1 MSLFDLLSTTCVPF
15 ILYAETHYRIPGIYN
30 RLFRPEPEIVID
42 VPHRLQGNGALPIL
56 LIIKDSHRFPVTLAR
71 LRIFID
77 QQEYIFVENLTIQKP
92 FWHKIYTLQPEKS
105 FAQVITVHATV
116 ELLVNRRPLVVH
128 NDNFFSAGH
137 QPFRVERDPLPLP
150 GSEHCCWSD
159 LHCHSCYTND
169 QMEFGP
175 PLDAIKNMAE
185 AIGLQAVA
193 VTDHS
198 YDLDDLPNDYL
209 VNDPQLSKWQ
219 ALQDEVQSLNKESGP
234 VLIHGEEVSVG
245 NGRRQNVHMLILN
258 DPVFYPGMGDSG
270 EKWLQTEPHISIPR
284 LLSDLSPH
292 AVAFAAHPKARPPW
306 PQRLLLGRDQWYD
319 QDCEQKGLHGL
330 QIWNGEEAAG
340 FEEGLACWTRQLLNG
355 QRLTIIGGNDSHG
368 DFNRVRHI
376 KIPFWTILESYHH
389 LFGRVRTG
397 ILTPTSPSSHSEL
410 LQALSQGRCIISNGP
425 FAQMTL
431 AGKGIGET
439 VTEKCSTLFIQAI
452 STPAFGFLVRVD
464 VYVGDLKKKQE
475 DKRTFAAPPACLL
488 FQQNIYELSLPDQGY
503 IRLQAFSDKNGRRYQ
518 CLTNPV
524 YLSTRTV

>member
-1 MSLFDLLSTTCVPF
+1 
-15 ILYAETHYRIPGIYN
+15 
-30 RLFRPEPEIVID
+30 
-42 VPHRLQGNGALPIL
+42 
-56 LIIKDSHRFPVTLAR
+56 
-71 LRIFID
+71 
-77 QQEYIFVENLTIQKP
+77 
-92 FWHKIYTLQPEKS
+92 
-105 FAQVITVHATV
+105 
-116 ELLVNRRPLVVH
+116 
-128 NDNFFSAGH
+128 
-137 QPFRVERDPLPLP
+137 
-150 GSEHCCWSD
+150 
-159 LHCHSCYTND
+159 
-169 QMEFGP
+169 MEFGP

-270 EKWLQTEPHISIPR
+270 EKWLQTEPHMSIPR

-340 FEEGLACWTRQLLNG
+340 FEEGLAYWTRQLLNG

-431 AGKGIGET
+431 ARQRDWRNGDGKMFNSFHPGHLHSGFRIFSTRGCLCRRP
-439 VTEKCSTLFIQAI
+439 EKKTGGQTDFC
-452 STPAFGFLVRVD
+452 
-464 VYVGDLKKKQE
+464 
-475 DKRTFAAPPACLL
+475 APPACLL

-503 IRLQAFSDKNGRRYQ
+503 IRLQAFSDKKR
-518 CLTNPV
+518 PS
-524 YLSTRTV
+524 LSMPHQSGLSLH